1 MRGVRISDLVIVTPI
16 ILLYNTISQKLFY
29 IYHPSGPPSKS
40 SPYQREDEGGG
51 REVA

>member
-1 MRGVRISDLVIVTPI
+1 MRGARISDLVIVTPI

-29 IYHPSGPPSKS
+29 ISHPSGPPKRY
-40 SPYQREDEGGG
+40 PYHREDEGGG